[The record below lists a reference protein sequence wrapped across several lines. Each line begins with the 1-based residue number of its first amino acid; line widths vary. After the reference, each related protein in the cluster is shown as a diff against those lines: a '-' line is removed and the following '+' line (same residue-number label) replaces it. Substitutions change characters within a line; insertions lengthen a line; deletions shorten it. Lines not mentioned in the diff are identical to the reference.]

1 VEEKYG
7 PYQAYCF
14 DSAVATFGLALES
27 ELDSV
32 EGKNSKELNA
42 KRDRTLRKWL
52 GLPMKFRNPGG
63 PTATRAPQRITGVE
77 GSQEFKLRKG

>member
-1 VEEKYG
+1 VEERYG

-14 DSAVATFGLALES
+14 DNAVSTFGVALDA

-32 EGKNSKELNA
+32 EGKNSREITQ
-42 KRDRTLRKWL
+42 KRDRILRKWL

-63 PTATRAPQRITGVE
+63 PTATREPQRITGVE
-77 GSQEFKLRKG
+77 GSQEFNLRRG